1 MLFELRT
8 NIEPRIQ
15 SQLFSLG
22 FNERQIHFHE
32 LMQNQFSKNNRESFD
47 RTTQLE
53 IDRKQIKKLYSHKN
67 IYRID

>member
-15 SQLFSLG
+15 SQLFSLA

>member
-15 SQLFSLG
+15 SQLFSLA

-32 LMQNQFSKNNRESFD
+32 LMQNQFSKSNRESFD